1 LSFSF
6 TADSKLIKKTLSPT
20 KHTSRQSPVE
30 LNDRYFKHSRVC
42 FQTLIFVYFNRKIIK
57 SGDNILPEAANIRA
71 DPLDDIETMLVNLS
85 NQLDLML
92 ESNNHND

>member
-1 LSFSF
+1 MIGISMLTAFS
-6 TADSKLIKKTLSPT
+6 
-20 KHTSRQSPVE
+20 
-30 LNDRYFKHSRVC
+30 

-57 SGDNILPEAANIRA
+57 SGDNILPEAANIIRA

-92 ESNNHND
+92 ENDNHND